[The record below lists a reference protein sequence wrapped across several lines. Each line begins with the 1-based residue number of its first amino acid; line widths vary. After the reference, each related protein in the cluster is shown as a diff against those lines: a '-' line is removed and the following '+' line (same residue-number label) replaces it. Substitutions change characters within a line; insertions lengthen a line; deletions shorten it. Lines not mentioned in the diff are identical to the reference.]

1 MSKMK
6 KTIIIIIITA
16 VITGVISIG
25 CTYAATSYAISAS
38 KVGYSDNSSIGVD
51 NVQAAIDGTCT
62 KVDTRLGSLEKNKQ
76 NNITTTSSTITKNI
90 SGTFPSGCSNI
101 YKYGNIV
108 MYNCAFVPG
117 SNVSANTAI
126 LTFPSG
132 YRPVSATSVVI
143 IASGTGTAY
152 NANLSTSGVLS
163 LANNALESRWYQF
176 SVMFIAA

>member
-1 MSKMK
+1 MR
-6 KTIIIIIITA
+6 KTITAIIVTA

-25 CTYAATSYAISAS
+25 CTYAATSYAISAN
-38 KVGYSDNSSIGVD
+38 KIGYLDNSSLGAD

-62 KVDTRLGSLEKNKQ
+62 KIDTRLSSLEKNKQ

-90 SGTFPSGCSNI
+90 SGTFPSDCSNI

-117 SNVSANTAI
+117 SSVSANTAI

-132 YRPVSATSVVI
+132 YRPVLGTPVVI

-176 SVMFIAA
+176 SVTFIAA

>member
-38 KVGYSDNSSIGVD
+38 KVGYLDNSSIGVD

-62 KVDTRLGSLEKNKQ
+62 KVDTRLSSLEKNKQ

-90 SGTFPSGCSNI
+90 SGTFSGCSNI

-108 MYNCAFVPG
+108 MYNCAFVP
-117 SNVSANTAI
+117 SSSVSTNTAI

-132 YRPVSATSVVI
+132 YRPVSGTPVVI

-163 LANNALESRWYQF
+163 LANNTLESRWYQF
-176 SVMFIAA
+176 SVIFIAA